1 MAIFRA
7 CVSLYEEKCVNCNTN
22 QNHKPMNNKQRKQLK
37 ALSEQVEEIKQE
49 VEMIRDDEQEKID
62 NLPDGLIGSSKQDE
76 YQEAVN
82 ALEEVISSLE
92 DVIDKFGEATV

>member
-1 MAIFRA
+1 
-7 CVSLYEEKCVNCNTN
+7 
-22 QNHKPMNNKQRKQLK
+22 MNNKQRKQLK

-62 NLPDGLIGSSKQDE
+62 NLPDGLIGSSKEEE
-76 YQEAVN
+76 YQEAVD

-92 DVIDKFGEATV
+92 DVIDNFGEVTA

>member
-1 MAIFRA
+1 
-7 CVSLYEEKCVNCNTN
+7 
-22 QNHKPMNNKQRKQLK
+22 MNNKQRKQLK

>member
-1 MAIFRA
+1 MYIATPI
-7 CVSLYEEKCVNCNTN
+7 KI
-22 QNHKPMNNKQRKQLK
+22 HKPMNNKQRKQLK

-62 NLPDGLIGSSKQDE
+62 NLPDGLIGSSKEDE
-76 YQEAVN
+76 YQEAVD

-92 DVIDKFGEATV
+92 DVIDNFGEVTA

>member
-1 MAIFRA
+1 
-7 CVSLYEEKCVNCNTN
+7 
-22 QNHKPMNNKQRKQLK
+22 MNNKQRKQLK

-62 NLPDGLIGSSKQDE
+62 NLPDRLIGSSKEDE
-76 YQEAVN
+76 YQDAVN

-92 DVIDKFGEATV
+92 DVIDNFGEVTA

>member
-1 MAIFRA
+1 
-7 CVSLYEEKCVNCNTN
+7 
-22 QNHKPMNNKQRKQLK
+22 MNNNQRKRLK

-62 NLPDGLIGSSKQDE
+62 NLPDGLIGSSKEDE
-76 YQEAVN
+76 YQEAVD

-92 DVIDKFGEATV
+92 DVIDNFEEVTA

>member
-1 MAIFRA
+1 
-7 CVSLYEEKCVNCNTN
+7 
-22 QNHKPMNNKQRKQLK
+22 MNNKQRKQLK

-62 NLPDGLIGSSKQDE
+62 NLPDGLIGSSKEDE
-76 YQEAVN
+76 YQEAVD

-92 DVIDKFGEATV
+92 DVIDNFEEVTA